1 MPNKHNEDRRHH
13 IAKKSMKVTNWAEYN
28 AGLRRRGSLTLW
40 VTEETI
46 AAWQAPARLTRGGQS
61 HYSDTA
67 IETNLLI
74 RAAFRMP
81 LRQAQGLMM
90 SVFELLEVGLAVPDF
105 STVSRRSAKLPSISL
120 GRLPT
125 GPLHVVIDST
135 RLKVF
140 GAGQWLAEKHGQRS
154 RRCWRKLHLALDA
167 NTNQIVACVLTPQ
180 DMDDPSQVG
189 PLLDQIPAHIE
200 IDQVTADGA
209 YDGEA
214 TYKTILD
221 RQGDIAVVIPPRAGA
236 LPSQADGSIVTQR
249 DAHVLMMES
258 LGRLGWQEAAGYGKR
273 SLVETAMGRYKTII
287 GARLRSRRPDAQRCE
302 AAIGVAV
309 LNRMMALARPNSVR
323 AAAATA

>member
-1 MPNKHNEDRRHH
+1 M
-13 IAKKSMKVTNWAEYN
+13 
-28 AGLRRRGSLTLW
+28 
-40 VTEETI
+40 
-46 AAWQAPARLTRGGQS
+46 
-61 HYSDTA
+61 
-67 IETNLLI
+67 
-74 RAAFRMP
+74 
-81 LRQAQGLMM
+81 
-90 SVFELLEVGLAVPDF
+90 
-105 STVSRRSAKLPSISL
+105 
-120 GRLPT
+120 
-125 GPLHVVIDST
+125 VIDST
-135 RLKVF
+135 GLKVF

-154 RRCWRKLHLALDA
+154 RRCWRKLHLALDT

-214 TYKTILD
+214 TYKAILD

-323 AAAATA
+323 AATATA